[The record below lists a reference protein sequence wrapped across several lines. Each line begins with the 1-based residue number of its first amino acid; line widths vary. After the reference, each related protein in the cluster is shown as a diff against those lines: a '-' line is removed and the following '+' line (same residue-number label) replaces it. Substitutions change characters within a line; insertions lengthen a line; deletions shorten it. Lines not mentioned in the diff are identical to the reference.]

1 MSYTHATIIVPA
13 ASRDAARALLG
24 EPLFAVGASPTG
36 TAPATHYVAAGP
48 FDNAELSALAESGVE
63 HTTLPSEDAR
73 AHLAGMG
80 LQIVAEPSA

>member
-1 MSYTHATIIVPA
+1 MSYTHATVIVPA

-48 FDNAELSALAESGVE
+48 FADTELVALEFSDVAHVKFNG
-63 HTTLPSEDAR
+63 EDAHT
-73 AHLAGMG
+73 HLAGMG
-80 LQIVAEPSA
+80 LQVIQAPAA